1 MHAASHASFRGIA
14 VMKILCSVL
23 LAGIAA
29 TGVAAAEPTPTVAVV
44 RVAKPWY
51 APRSAVVGKM
61 RETLAQYAQLPGL
74 AFKAFS
80 IERTSGDYGGLYYW
94 RDAAA
99 AGAWFNAAW
108 FERVKKERGVNGR
121 VTFYDAPLSIDN
133 TPGGT
138 RFDDGAT
145 AQAAPAIDRML
156 PLADTGNAGPAGRT
170 NSSSVATL
178 VLIGTPAGVS
188 REQIVA
194 GFHQAAPAHRA
205 IAGLLRKHFII
216 GDNGASFGGLYL
228 WKDEASAKAWFNA
241 AWHENVRQR
250 YGQAATIDWFDT
262 PILLP
267 TRDAANLPLASV
279 MMTAPTP

>member
-1 MHAASHASFRGIA
+1 
-14 VMKILCSVL
+14 MKITCSVL

-29 TGVAAAEPTPTVAVV
+29 TSVCAAEPTPSVAVV

-51 APRSAVVGKM
+51 APQSAVVAKM
-61 RETLAQYAQLPGL
+61 RETIPQYAKLPGL

-80 IERTSGDYGGLYYW
+80 FERTSGDYGGLYYW
-94 RDAAA
+94 RDGAAA
-99 AGAWFNAAW
+99 QAWFNAAW
-108 FERVKKERGVNGR
+108 FERVKKDRGVDGR

-145 AQAAPAIDRML
+145 TSAASAVDRML
-156 PLADTGNAGPAGRT
+156 PLADTGNAGPAGRA

-194 GFHQAAPAHRA
+194 EFYKAAPAHRT
-205 IAGLLRKHFII
+205 IAGLLRKHFIV
-216 GDNGASFGGLYL
+216 GNNGASFGGLYL
-228 WKDEASAKAWFNA
+228 WKDEASAKAWFNE
-241 AWHENVRQR
+241 AWHENVRKR

-267 TRDAANLPLASV
+267 TRDATNLPVASA
-279 MMTAPTP
+279 MIAASAP